1 MIRLTAL
8 AALAVGAAG
17 ATAAVAPLAQLPGAA
32 GCVSARVAG
41 CTQGGIG
48 TADAA
53 AVSPDGRNVYVAGG
67 VGSNGAMA
75 ILARS
80 RLTGRLTTLPLR
92 RGCVHVYRGS
102 ARCVGV
108 RALETPSSIAVSPD
122 GRNVYVAASSNSAV
136 TTFAR
141 RADGSVSQPAGRAA
155 CSSGYGGPCARAVT
169 LAHPTSVALSPDGRS
184 LYAVGNSS
192 IVVLARN
199 PANGRLTQPAGAA
212 GCVNVRGASGC
223 TRVNAGSRIYRG
235 QVTVSPDG
243 RNVYAATGG
252 ILYVLDRGANGVL
265 TPRSCFDA
273 NGLAGCT
280 PAAGIGQA
288 QAVAVSSDGNAVY
301 TAAGGRSVLAF
312 DRDPSTGAL
321 AAGRP
326 IVVPF
331 RVRAL
336 STAGPLVA
344 AAGDRGVA
352 TIAGG
357 AVRGRVVRVRAITEL
372 DAVAGSANGRSVYAA
387 GSGGVAVLA
396 SR

>member
-1 MIRLTAL
+1 VIRLAL
-8 AALAVGAAG
+8 AALALGAAG
-17 ATAAVAPLAQLPGAA
+17 VAAAAVGGLVQLPGAV

-41 CTQGGIG
+41 CTAGGIG
-48 TADAA
+48 TADAVT
-53 AVSPDGRNVYVAGG
+53 VSPDGRNVYVAGG
-67 VGSNGAMA
+67 IGSNGAMA
-75 ILARS
+75 ILR
-80 RLTGRLTTLPLR
+80 RDVRTGQLFTLPPK

-122 GRNVYVAASSNSAV
+122 GHNVYVAASSNSAV

-141 RADGSVSQPAGRAA
+141 RADGSLTQPAGRAA
-155 CSSGYGGPCARAVT
+155 CIANYGGPCARANT
-169 LAHPTSVALSPDGRS
+169 LTHPTSVALSPDGRT

-199 PANGRLTQPAGAA
+199 PATGRLTQPAGAA

-235 QVTVSPDG
+235 QVVVSRDG

-252 ILYVLDRGANGVL
+252 ILYVLARDATGVL
-265 TPRSCFDA
+265 TPRACFDA

-280 PAAGIGQA
+280 ATTGIGQA
-288 QAVAVSSDGNAVY
+288 RTVAVSRDGTVVY
-301 TAAGGRSVLAF
+301 TAAGARSVLAF

-321 AAGRP
+321 TAGTR
-326 IVVPF
+326 IALPF
-331 RVRAL
+331 RVLAL
-336 STAGPLVA
+336 STAGPLVT

-352 TIAGG
+352 TIAAG
-357 AVRGRVVRVRAITEL
+357 AVRGTVPRVRAISDL
-372 DAVAGSANGRSVYAA
+372 DAVAGSGNGRSVYAA

-396 SR
+396 AR